1 MFLSSVGSLF
11 HNVGADN
18 KKVQS
23 AVLLS
28 ALEIVFGRTKETL
41 SRELRLIQEGTR

>member
-11 HNVGADN
+11 QNLGEN
-18 KKVQS
+18 KEKAQS

-28 ALEIVFGRTKETL
+28 ALGIVFGTLTKEI
-41 SRELRLIQEGTR
+41 RAR